1 MAFDT
6 ASVTQNTTAPPAY
19 RTFSFPLGPGDV
31 YIPSGGRF
39 SAKNIP
45 LYLYIYFAYKIT
57 DNQEQV
63 LLPQLPRWVTTDR
76 FDIQAKVE
84 GNPTKD
90 QMRLMMQ
97 ALLADRFR
105 LAVHHEMRQLPVYA
119 LLVDQPG
126 KLGPLFRKHVD
137 EVPCPTTP
145 MVPSPA
151 PMAQPQT
158 LDSRFPATCGGI
170 VPMTPSTPGRL
181 RAGARNVPMDLI
193 ASSLTGG
200 VSGLE
205 LPIWDRTGLTGNFD
219 FAIEFAP
226 HFDGPSPLGPN
237 FRPDPTGPTFVQA
250 LREQLGLKLESRKGP
265 VEVLVI
271 DSMEKTPTAN

>member
-1 MAFDT
+1 MGTGGHFLAKTAVAVALIGTTCLLSQSLTARRNAPQLPSALPPPDWQVAAGGKMAFDT

-31 YIPSGGRF
+31 YIPNGGRF

-76 FDIQAKVE
+76 FDIQAKAE

-105 LAVHHEMRQLPVYA
+105 LAVHHEMRQ
-119 LLVDQPG
+119 
-126 KLGPLFRKHVD
+126 
-137 EVPCPTTP
+137 
-145 MVPSPA
+145 
-151 PMAQPQT
+151 
-158 LDSRFPATCGGI
+158 
-170 VPMTPSTPGRL
+170 
-181 RAGARNVPMDLI
+181 
-193 ASSLTGG
+193 
-200 VSGLE
+200 
-205 LPIWDRTGLTGNFD
+205 
-219 FAIEFAP
+219 
-226 HFDGPSPLGPN
+226 
-237 FRPDPTGPTFVQA
+237 
-250 LREQLGLKLESRKGP
+250 
-265 VEVLVI
+265 
-271 DSMEKTPTAN
+271 